1 MQIDESFEL
10 PFSRTV
16 VWQAFQNIQMLVD
29 CLPGAKLTSPESQKP
44 LELAFQIKMGPIA
57 AAFAGQ
63 GDVVYDASSFAGNF
77 SGQGTDRK
85 NNSRVKGE
93 ARFALHETPGS
104 MTRVDVS
111 VEFALTGAL
120 AQFGRIGI
128 VKEIASNITT
138 QFASNL
144 QSKLV
149 PESASESLSESAAS
163 GVGAD
168 ASQIDAP
175 SLNLGRMFW
184 QLFKQRLWRLLGRA

>member
-10 PFSRTV
+10 PFSRAV
-16 VWQAFQNIQMLVD
+16 VWRAFQNIQMLVD

-44 LELAFQIKMGPIA
+44 LELSFQIKMGPIA

-63 GDVVYDASSFAGNF
+63 GDVVYDAGSFAGNF

-93 ARFALHETPGS
+93 ARFSLHESAGS
-104 MTRVDVS
+104 LTRVDVS

-128 VKEIASNITT
+128 VKEIASNITA
-138 QFASNL
+138 QFAQNL
-144 QSKLV
+144 KSKLV
-149 PESASESLSESAAS
+149 VSSDSSPAQVDAGAPEL
-163 GVGAD
+163 
-168 ASQIDAP
+168 QAP
-175 SLNLGRMFW
+175 SLNLGRVFW
-184 QLFKQRLWRLLGRA
+184 ELLKQRLKRLFGRG